1 MKKIFLIAAVIG
13 VFAIIAILIR
23 KPAGE
28 IATLAHTEQSTMP
41 LSGGTTSEVSIATA
55 AKPTADRPAP
65 AAKLPAKLAY
75 AEAVKRYGTQRIQF
89 DTRCQATPASATFK
103 SGLEIMLDNR
113 ADTERSIVFS
123 GKTYNIAAYDYAAVK
138 LTETGIIYI
147 DCDASQNVARLLV
160 Q

>member
-1 MKKIFLIAAVIG
+1 
-13 VFAIIAILIR
+13 
-23 KPAGE
+23 
-28 IATLAHTEQSTMP
+28 
-41 LSGGTTSEVSIATA
+41 
-55 AKPTADRPAP
+55 
-65 AAKLPAKLAY
+65 
-75 AEAVKRYGTQRIQF
+75 
-89 DTRCQATPASATFK
+89 
-103 SGLEIMLDNR
+103 MLDNR